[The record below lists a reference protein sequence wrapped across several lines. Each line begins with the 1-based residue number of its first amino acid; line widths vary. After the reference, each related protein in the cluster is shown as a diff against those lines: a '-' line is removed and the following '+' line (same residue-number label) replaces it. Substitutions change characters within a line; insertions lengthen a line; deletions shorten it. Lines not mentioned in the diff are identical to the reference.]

1 MMQLLNTCINL
12 TIEHITD
19 MRTTVIL
26 DDEIAAIAVQ
36 YAESRGLSLSE
47 AIAELI
53 VRGTRQTPRIK

>member
-53 VRGTRQTPRIK
+53 VRGTRKTPRIK

>member
-1 MMQLLNTCINL
+1 
-12 TIEHITD
+12 